1 MNGNSEL
8 FTREDIVD
16 AEWRIV
22 NDILGNVTPLYSYAP
37 GSWGPNEAEQL
48 VGDDGPWL
56 NPKPPESHLMPPGHE
71 IVFLF
76 DVDDTLLDNDAVKA
90 DLGQQVLDNFGQG
103 GERPLL
109 GDLRGAARQ
118 ARLRRLPRHA
128 RALPA
133 GALGRAARLAACPTG

>member
-37 GSWGPNEAEQL
+37 DTWGPNETEQL

-56 NPKPPESHLMPPGHE
+56 NPKAPEA
-71 IVFLF
+71 
-76 DVDDTLLDNDAVKA
+76 T
-90 DLGQQVLDNFGQG
+90 
-103 GERPLL
+103 
-109 GDLRGAARQ
+109 
-118 ARLRRLPRHA
+118 
-128 RALPA
+128 
-133 GALGRAARLAACPTG
+133 